1 MRHLFIFFVFAVFFA
16 ACKNNTQNQTLE
28 KAFLKSLQKNNVE
41 LLKDYL
47 PDITFY
53 KSLGD
58 KMPKRTDEQIKE
70 FLAESNDRVKVA
82 WQNTLFNAVSKKMD
96 LDKVIIKEVF
106 YYDPFKKDE
115 QSEAMVINYEYN
127 GRTWDDLQFIV
138 NRYRGKTYL
147 LGIPNPTR
155 AFSMADPTLRA
166 TNEAKTWIEMGKP
179 EFKKSLEDQV
189 KKIISSVNG
198 NDLVSFAGNLVYRG
212 NDASRQ
218 WRSTLNINDSLEKL
232 QAADFMTRASHYLKD
247 CGNYRTG
254 EILSERESEGTW
266 IVMPVKCD
274 NNKIIQLAFLRVDG
288 RLLLGDIQAEGN

>member
-1 MRHLFIFFVFAVFFA
+1 MRHLFIFFAFAVFFA

-218 WRSTLNINDSLEKL
+218 WRSALNINDSLEKL

>member
-218 WRSTLNINDSLEKL
+218 WRSALNINDSLEKL